1 MLYKPEAFEPLTAEP
16 WNDERV
22 RERIR
27 AIVADAEA
35 AYSPETFWPA
45 DEWDAWEAPLPLM
58 NLYAGAA
65 GVLWSLEALR
75 RRAGLGGALDLAAC
89 ARRLVDRWRE
99 QPDFIVSDEF
109 PLPEPKES
117 AFLAGG
123 AGVIFVAWLLDPSD
137 ELADDLHA
145 RVLAN
150 KDNVADE
157 VMWGSPGTMLAAR
170 RMHEATGDERWA
182 DAWKECADALLAR
195 RDAQGLWTIQLYT
208 RSYRGL
214 TPPHGVVGNVAA
226 LLDGGPLLENGV
238 RETLVRDT
246 NEILKRTAVF
256 EDGVANW
263 PHPEGSE
270 LETDDGEIRLQWC
283 KGAPGVV
290 IGAAPYLDEE
300 LLLAGAELTW
310 RAGPHGPDKGP
321 GICHGTAGNG
331 YALLKTFER
340 TGDELWLERARRFAV
355 HALEQVERK
364 GSSRYSLFTGD
375 VGVALYTADCLDTR
389 ARFPILDTF
398 D

>member
-1 MLYKPEAFEPLTAEP
+1 MLYKPETFDPLTAEP
-16 WNDERV
+16 WSEQRI

-27 AIVADAEA
+27 SIVTDAEA
-35 AYSPETFWPA
+35 AYSPDSFWPA

-65 GVLWSLEALR
+65 GVLWGLDALR
-75 RRAGLGGALDLAAC
+75 KRADVGGELDLPAC
-89 ARRLVDRWRE
+89 ARRLVNRWRE

-109 PLPEPKES
+109 PPPEPRES
-117 AFLAGG
+117 AFLVGG
-123 AGVIFVAWLLDPSD
+123 SGVVFVAWLLDPSD

-170 RMHEATGDERWA
+170 RMHEVTGDERWA
-182 DAWKECADALLAR
+182 DLWSECADALLAR
-195 RDAQGLWTIQLYT
+195 CDEDGLWTIQLYT
-208 RSYRGL
+208 RTYRGL

-226 LLDGGPLLENGV
+226 LLDGGELLEDGI
-238 RETLVRDT
+238 RDALTRDT
-246 NEILKRTAVF
+246 NEVLRRTAVF

-270 LETDDGEIRLQWC
+270 LETADGEMRLQWC
-283 KGAPGVV
+283 KGAPGVA
-290 IGAAPYLDEE
+290 IGAAPYLDED

-310 RAGPHGPDKGP
+310 HAGPHGMDKGP

-331 YALLKTFER
+331 YAFLKTFER
-340 TGDELWLERARRFAV
+340 TGDEVWLDRARRFAV
-355 HALEQVERK
+355 HALEQVEHR
-364 GSSRYSLFTGD
+364 GRSRYSLFTGD
-375 VGVALYTADCLDTR
+375 LGVALYAADCLAAR
-389 ARFPILDTF
+389 ARYPIF
-398 D
+398 DWD